1 MGFWSFI
8 RDMFVFDWLF
18 GHRKKDFGS
27 HHQNDC
33 RHNNYSHNDDY
44 HSTNYGGY
52 HRNDYAQQD
61 FDDDLESGMFDDD
74 F

>member
-18 GHRKKDFGS
+18 GHHKKGSFGEHQRKNN
-27 HHQNDC
+27 HHADNSYSGD
-33 RHNNYSHNDDY
+33 RHS
-44 HSTNYGGY
+44 SGYGGY
-52 HRNDYAQQD
+52 SRNDYAQQD
-61 FDDDLESGMFDDD
+61 FDDDLDSGVFDD